1 MTSYHEFN
9 KYDKAKQLVEMMKE
23 GKNIAIIT
31 DAGTPGISDPGEEVV
46 RQCFEAGIQ
55 VTSLPGPAAC
65 ITALTMSGQKT
76 RRFCFE
82 AFLPKDKKENTKE
95 VIYMENASKA
105 LIIAGAILLAILII
119 SLGIMI
125 YQQASGVVN
134 NNSMTEVDV
143 STFNSK
149 FEQYLG
155 SNVRGAQVNALIN
168 TVNTNN
174 MSQDDTSKKVTVKGN
189 TTTAAQASDYK
200 KDYKTGSTYSVTVTK
215 NTKGGLIS
223 EITIAENQ

>member
-1 MTSYHEFN
+1 
-9 KYDKAKQLVEMMKE
+9 
-23 GKNIAIIT
+23 
-31 DAGTPGISDPGEEVV
+31 
-46 RQCFEAGIQ
+46 
-55 VTSLPGPAAC
+55 
-65 ITALTMSGQKT
+65 
-76 RRFCFE
+76 
-82 AFLPKDKKENTKE
+82 
-95 VIYMENASKA
+95 MENASKA

-119 SLGIMI
+119 SWGIMI

-189 TTTAAQASDYK
+189 TTTAEQASDYK

>member
-1 MTSYHEFN
+1 
-9 KYDKAKQLVEMMKE
+9 
-23 GKNIAIIT
+23 
-31 DAGTPGISDPGEEVV
+31 
-46 RQCFEAGIQ
+46 
-55 VTSLPGPAAC
+55 
-65 ITALTMSGQKT
+65 
-76 RRFCFE
+76 
-82 AFLPKDKKENTKE
+82 
-95 VIYMENASKA
+95 MENASKA

-189 TTTAAQASDYK
+189 TTKTEQASDYK
-200 KDYKTGSTYSVTVTK
+200 KDYKTGSTYKVTVTK

>member
-1 MTSYHEFN
+1 
-9 KYDKAKQLVEMMKE
+9 
-23 GKNIAIIT
+23 
-31 DAGTPGISDPGEEVV
+31 
-46 RQCFEAGIQ
+46 
-55 VTSLPGPAAC
+55 
-65 ITALTMSGQKT
+65 
-76 RRFCFE
+76 
-82 AFLPKDKKENTKE
+82 
-95 VIYMENASKA
+95 MENASKA

-134 NNSMTEVDV
+134 NNSMTEVEV

-155 SNVRGAQVNALIN
+155 SKVRGASVNALVN

-174 MSQDDTSKKVTVKGN
+174 LSQDDESKKVSLKGTDVKETNGQYTKN
-189 TTTAAQASDYK
+189 F
-200 KDYKTGSTYSVTVTK
+200 KTGSTYEVTVTA

-223 EITIAENQ
+223 EITISETK

>member
-1 MTSYHEFN
+1 
-9 KYDKAKQLVEMMKE
+9 
-23 GKNIAIIT
+23 
-31 DAGTPGISDPGEEVV
+31 
-46 RQCFEAGIQ
+46 
-55 VTSLPGPAAC
+55 
-65 ITALTMSGQKT
+65 
-76 RRFCFE
+76 
-82 AFLPKDKKENTKE
+82 
-95 VIYMENASKA
+95 MENASKA

-155 SNVRGAQVNALIN
+155 ANVRGAQVNALIN

-174 MSQDDTSKKVTVKGN
+174 MSQDDASKKVTIKGN
-189 TTTAAQASDYK
+189 TTNTEQATDYK
-200 KDYKTGSTYSVTVTK
+200 KDYKTGSTYKVTVTK

-223 EITIAENQ
+223 EITIVENT